1 MAINYKTLDDTE
13 LLYGAKTCQGCGA
26 IMAARMAM
34 KVLGP
39 KTCLATPA
47 CCFAATTTVYP
58 QSAIFVNNAV
68 TAFPGL
74 AATVSG
80 MSVAKEALGWDED
93 VTILGIAG
101 DGGTIDIGL
110 QGLSGAAERNDN
122 IIYLC
127 YDNEAYMNTG
137 VQRSAS
143 TPYKSWTTTTPTG
156 TCSSGEKNQFRKSLF
171 EIMAAHRIPYIATA
185 SVAHPKD
192 LMEKVEKA
200 KNIKGCKVIHV
211 LAPCP
216 TGWGYAPELTV
227 EIGKMAV
234 DLGLWYLAECENGV
248 MKLNHTPKDF
258 KSIDKYLKAQ
268 KRFRHLTEKDY
279 EEIEE
284 IRNSEW
290 IRLRKMF
297 GIEGQGLID

>member
-1 MAINYKTLDDTE
+1 VGIMAVNYKTLDDTE

-26 IMAARMAM
+26 IMAARMMM
-34 KVLGP
+34 KILGE

-58 QSAIFVNNAV
+58 QSSIFVNNAV

-80 MSVAKEALGWDED
+80 MAVAKEALGWDED

-137 VQRSAS
+137 TQRSAS
-143 TPYKSWTTTTPTG
+143 TPYKSRTTTTPV
-156 TCSSGEKNQFRKSLF
+156 GEASKGEQNEYRKSLF
-171 EIMAAHRIPYIATA
+171 EIMVAHRVPYAATA
-185 SVAHPKD
+185 SIAYPKD
-192 LMEKVEKA
+192 FMEKVQKA
-200 KNIKGCKVIHV
+200 KNIKGCRVIHV
-211 LAPCP
+211 MAPCP
-216 TGWGYAPELTV
+216 TGWGYDPALTV

-234 DLGLWYLAECENGV
+234 QLGLWYLAEYEDGQLR
-248 MKLNHTPKDF
+248 LNYTPK
-258 KSIDKYLKAQ
+258 KLGSVEGYLKGQ

-279 EEIEE
+279 AEITE
-284 IRNSEW
+284 IRDNEW

-297 GIEGQGLID
+297 DLK

>member
-1 MAINYKTLDDTE
+1 MSINFKTLDDTE

-58 QSAIFVNNAV
+58 QSSIFVNNV
-68 TAFPGL
+68 ITAFPGL
-74 AATVSG
+74 AATLSG
-80 MSVAKEALGWDED
+80 MSAAKEVLGWDED

-101 DGGTIDIGL
+101 DGGTVDIGL
-110 QGLSGAAERNDN
+110 QGLSGAAERNED

-156 TCSSGEKNQFRKSLF
+156 ACSKGEKNKFRKSLF
-171 EIMAAHRIPYIATA
+171 EIMAAHRIPYVATA
-185 SVAHPKD
+185 SVAYPKD
-192 LMEKVEKA
+192 FMEKVEKA
-200 KNIKGCKVIHV
+200 KKIKGCKVIHV
-211 LAPCP
+211 MAPCP
-216 TGWGYAPELTV
+216 TGWGYDPALTV
-227 EIGKMAV
+227 EIGKLAV
-234 DLGLWYLAECENGV
+234 ESGLWYLAECERGE
-248 MKLNHTPKDF
+248 MKLNYMPKEF
-258 KSIDKYLKAQ
+258 KFVESYLKKQ
-268 KRFRHLTEKDY
+268 KRFKHLK
-279 EEIEE
+279 EEDIVEIIEV
-284 IRNSEW
+284 RDSEW
-290 IRLRKMF
+290 IRLKKMF
-297 GIEGQGLID
+297 GI

>member
-1 MAINYKTLDDTE
+1 VAINYKTLDDTE

-26 IMAARMAM
+26 IMAARMMM
-34 KVLGP
+34 KILGK

-68 TAFPGL
+68 SAFPGL

-80 MSVAKEALGWDED
+80 MAVAKEVLGWDEE
-93 VTILGIAG
+93 VTIVGIAG

-110 QGLSGAAERNDN
+110 QGLSGAAERNDD

-156 TCSSGEKNQFRKSLF
+156 VCSKGERNEMRKSLF
-171 EIMAAHRIPYIATA
+171 EIMVAHRIPYIATA
-185 SVAHPKD
+185 SVAYPKD
-192 LMEKVEKA
+192 FMEKIAKA
-200 KNIKGCKVIHV
+200 KTVKGCKVIHV
-211 LAPCP
+211 TAPCP
-216 TGWGYAPELTV
+216 TGWGYDPSLTV

-234 DLGLWYLAECENGV
+234 ELGLWYLAECENGE
-248 MKLNHTPKDF
+248 MKLNHMPKKLGPVD
-258 KSIDKYLKAQ
+258 DYLKMQ
-268 KRFRHLTEKDY
+268 KRFKHLNEKDY
-279 EEIEE
+279 VEISK
-284 IRNSEW
+284 IRDREW
-290 IRLRKMF
+290 IRLKKMF
-297 GIEGQGLID
+297 GLA